1 MPAAQHALKAV
12 ARALGVALALGL
24 SVATVR
30 AEVIDRILAVVN
42 GQIITLSDARAALR
56 LGLVP
61 PDVSKDPIDA
71 VMQRLI
77 DRRLMLVEVDR
88 YAPPEPAEPE
98 IDSAVAA
105 IRDRYSG
112 AAGFDEALKQT
123 VVSREELRRYVRD
136 SLRID
141 AYLQQRFTSLV
152 EPSAAEA
159 VVYYREH
166 AAEFTAGGQLR
177 PFEDVREEARR
188 RLIEQR
194 RAAFVREWVD
204 GLRRRASLVILYLPG
219 ASSMAP

>member
-1 MPAAQHALKAV
+1 MPTAEDGLKAV

-24 SVATVR
+24 SVVTVR

-61 PDVSKDPIDA
+61 SDVSKDPIDA
-71 VMQRLI
+71 AMQRLI
-77 DRRLMLVEVDR
+77 DRRLMLGEVDR

-98 IDSAVAA
+98 IDAAVAT
-105 IRDRYSG
+105 IRARYSG
-112 AAGFDEALKQT
+112 APGFDEVLKQT
-123 VVSREELRRYVRD
+123 VMSREELRRHVRD

-152 EPSAAEA
+152 EPSDAEA
-159 VVYYREH
+159 MVYYREH

-177 PFEDVREEARR
+177 PFDEVREDARR

-219 ASSMAP
+219 AN